1 MYLTNLYELLLRVGL
16 NGNVSK
22 QQSSMLAEKSPS
34 GANNIESQIKHA
46 ALLYNT
52 CSISMGTLKPRV
64 RDWWLHDVTT
74 NPERWVPQCTISII
88 DLHLAFHWV
97 SY

>member
-34 GANNIESQIKHA
+34 VANNIES
-46 ALLYNT
+46 
-52 CSISMGTLKPRV
+52 
-64 RDWWLHDVTT
+64 
-74 NPERWVPQCTISII
+74 
-88 DLHLAFHWV
+88 
-97 SY
+97 